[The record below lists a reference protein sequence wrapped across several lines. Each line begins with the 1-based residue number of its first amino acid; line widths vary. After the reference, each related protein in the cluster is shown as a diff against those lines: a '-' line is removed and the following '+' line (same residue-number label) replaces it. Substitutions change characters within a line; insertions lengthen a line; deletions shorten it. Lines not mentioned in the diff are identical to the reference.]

1 MRDNEDRDLCRGDG
15 CRRRMN
21 CERYRRYMS
30 GKPYDGNVIVRCIFA
45 VKFKEQA
52 TIK

>member
-21 CERYRRYMS
+21 CERYRRYML
-30 GKPYDGNVIVRCIFA
+30 GKPYDGNVLIRCMFA
-45 VKFKEQA
+45 ARVQKSSNN
-52 TIK
+52 